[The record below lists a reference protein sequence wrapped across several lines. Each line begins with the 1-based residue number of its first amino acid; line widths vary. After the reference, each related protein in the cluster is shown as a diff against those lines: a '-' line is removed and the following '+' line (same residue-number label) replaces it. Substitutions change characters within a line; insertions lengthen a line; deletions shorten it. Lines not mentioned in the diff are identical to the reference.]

1 MDRRDTLKT
10 LLVGGLAGAAVITS
24 VGCEPDIKTDATSAG
39 AGEKYYGR
47 TEQEAL
53 RDQMIK
59 EQEYLT
65 VHELETIA
73 VLCDIILPKTTT
85 AVSATQ
91 AGVPD
96 FVDFIVKDIPSHK
109 LPMRGGLAW
118 LDLESNKRFNKQ
130 FQYCTPS
137 NQIAIIDDIAYP
149 DPEGKTPDLEPG
161 RKFFDLMKN
170 LTVTGYYTSKLGIKD
185 LGYQGNMPN
194 VWDGVPEEVLAKHE
208 VAYDPEWI
216 AKCVDQSKRD
226 VIAEWDDDGNLIS

>member
-10 LLVGGLAGAAVITS
+10 LLVGGIAGAAVITS
-24 VGCEPDIKTDATSAG
+24 VGCEPDLKASASSEG
-39 AGEKYYGR
+39 ADEKFYGR
-47 TEQEAL
+47 NEQEL
-53 RDQMIK
+53 KRDK
-59 EQEYLT
+59 EIRAQEYLN

-85 AVSATQ
+85 AVSATE

-118 LDLESNKRFNKQ
+118 LDSESYRRFDKQ
-130 FQYCTPS
+130 FQYCSPA

-149 DPEGKTPDLEPG
+149 DPEGKSPELQAG
-161 RKFFDLMKN
+161 RKFFSLMRN

-194 VWDGVPEEVLAKHE
+194 VWDGVPDDVLAKHGME
-208 VAYDPEWI
+208 YDPEWMP
-216 AKCVDQSKRD
+216 KFVDQSKRD
-226 VIAEWDDDGNLIS
+226 VIAEWDDDGNLIT